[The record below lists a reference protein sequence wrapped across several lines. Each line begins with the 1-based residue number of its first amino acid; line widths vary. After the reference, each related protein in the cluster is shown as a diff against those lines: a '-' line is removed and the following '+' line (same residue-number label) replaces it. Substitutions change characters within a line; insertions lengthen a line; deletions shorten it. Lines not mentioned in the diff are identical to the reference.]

1 MHEHEFVFFLFFFL
15 GTELMTGQRVYTES
29 VCDCEVYSAVS
40 SKHISKTFPAF
51 KECLVLWKSSN
62 LVSVVY
68 LHPVRR

>member
-1 MHEHEFVFFLFFFL
+1 
-15 GTELMTGQRVYTES
+15 MTGQRVYTES

-62 LVSVVY
+62 LVSMVY